1 MFTIKQ
7 PSTIIFGKYSAHNYK
22 LPEDSLVITSNGAKL
37 RGWIDYTNLN
47 NSYIFDNVESNP
59 SIETVEKII
68 DEFRLQNFSH
78 IIGIGGGSSLDVA
91 KFVALKLKK
100 QKIMI
105 PTTFGS
111 GSEVTRISVL
121 KVNGKKKSFHDD
133 KLMAD
138 LALVDPFFLENTSE
152 NVIKNS
158 VIDALAQCSEAYDSK
173 IGNMY
178 TKFICEKAFDILE
191 NGVMNNN
198 YELISYG
205 SLLSGIGFGNCSTTL
220 GHALSYVFSNEG
232 IPHGHALAFTTT
244 VAHQFNNSI
253 FYDRFVRIIKKLN
266 FKKITLS
273 QDLTQASELIMTDR
287 KHLDNNPK
295 DVIAKDIVNLLK
307 KIIENN
313 TFN

>member
-7 PSTIIFGKYSAHNYK
+7 PSTIIFGKHSARDYE
-22 LPEDSLVITSNGAKL
+22 LPENSLVITSKGAKL

-47 NSYIFDNVESNP
+47 NAYIFDNVESNP

-68 DEFRLQNFSH
+68 GEFGLQNFSH
-78 IIGIGGGSSLDVA
+78 VVGIGGGSSLDVA
-91 KFVALKLKK
+91 KFVALRLKK
-100 QKIMI
+100 RKIMI

-133 KLMAD
+133 KLIAD
-138 LALVDPFFLENTSE
+138 IALVDSFFLENTPE

-191 NGVMNNN
+191 NGVINNN
-198 YELISYG
+198 YDMISYG

-232 IPHGHALAFTTT
+232 ISHGHALAFTTT

-253 FYDRFVRIIKKLN
+253 FYDRFVRIVKKLD
-266 FKKITLS
+266 FKEITLF
-273 QDLTQASELIMTDR
+273 QDLTQASEIIMSDR

-295 DVIAKDIVNLLK
+295 NITEYDIVTLLK
-307 KIIENN
+307 KIIEHHV
-313 TFN
+313 FD

>member
-7 PSTIIFGKYSAHNYK
+7 PSMVIFGKHSARDYK

-133 KLMAD
+133 KLIAD

-232 IPHGHALAFTTT
+232 ISHGHALAFTTT

-295 DVIAKDIVNLLK
+295 DVTGKDIVNLLK

-313 TFN
+313 TFD

>member
-7 PSTIIFGKYSAHNYK
+7 PSTIIFGKHSARDYE
-22 LPEDSLVITSNGAKL
+22 LPEDSLVITSKGAKL

-47 NSYIFDNVESNP
+47 NAYIFDNVESNP

-68 DEFRLQNFSH
+68 GEFGLQNFSH
-78 IIGIGGGSSLDVA
+78 VVGIGGGSSLDVA
-91 KFVALKLKK
+91 KFVALRLKK
-100 QKIMI
+100 RKIMI

-133 KLMAD
+133 KLIAD
-138 LALVDPFFLENTSE
+138 IALVDSFFLENTPE

-191 NGVMNNN
+191 NGVINNN
-198 YELISYG
+198 YDMISYG

-232 IPHGHALAFTTT
+232 ISHGHALAFTTT

-253 FYDRFVRIIKKLN
+253 FYDRFVRIVKKLD
-266 FKKITLS
+266 FKEITLS
-273 QDLTQASELIMTDR
+273 QDLTQASEIIMSDR

-295 DVIAKDIVNLLK
+295 NITEYDIVTLLK
-307 KIIENN
+307 KIIEHHV
-313 TFN
+313 FD

>member
-1 MFTIKQ
+1 
-7 PSTIIFGKYSAHNYK
+7 
-22 LPEDSLVITSNGAKL
+22 
-37 RGWIDYTNLN
+37 
-47 NSYIFDNVESNP
+47 
-59 SIETVEKII
+59 
-68 DEFRLQNFSH
+68 
-78 IIGIGGGSSLDVA
+78 
-91 KFVALKLKK
+91 
-100 QKIMI
+100 MI

-133 KLMAD
+133 KLIAD
-138 LALVDPFFLENTSE
+138 IALVDSFFLENTPE

-191 NGVMNNN
+191 NGVINNN
-198 YELISYG
+198 YDMISYG

-232 IPHGHALAFTTT
+232 ISHGHALAFTTT

-253 FYDRFVRIIKKLN
+253 FYDRFVRMVKKLD
-266 FKKITLS
+266 FKEITLF
-273 QDLTQASELIMTDR
+273 QDLTQASEIIMSDR

-295 DVIAKDIVNLLK
+295 NITEYDIVTLLK
-307 KIIENN
+307 KIIEHHV
-313 TFN
+313 FD

>member
-1 MFTIKQ
+1 M
-7 PSTIIFGKYSAHNYK
+7 
-22 LPEDSLVITSNGAKL
+22 E
-37 RGWIDYTNLN
+37 
-47 NSYIFDNVESNP
+47 
-59 SIETVEKII
+59 
-68 DEFRLQNFSH
+68 
-78 IIGIGGGSSLDVA
+78 
-91 KFVALKLKK
+91 
-100 QKIMI
+100 
-105 PTTFGS
+105 
-111 GSEVTRISVL
+111 
-121 KVNGKKKSFHDD
+121 KKKSFHDD
-133 KLMAD
+133 KLIAD

-232 IPHGHALAFTTT
+232 ISHGHALAFTTT

-295 DVIAKDIVNLLK
+295 DVTGKDIVNLLK

-313 TFN
+313 TFD